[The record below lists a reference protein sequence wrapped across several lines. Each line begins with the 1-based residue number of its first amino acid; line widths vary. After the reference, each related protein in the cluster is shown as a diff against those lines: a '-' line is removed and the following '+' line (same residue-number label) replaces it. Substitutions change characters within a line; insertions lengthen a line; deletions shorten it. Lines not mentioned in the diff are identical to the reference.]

1 MTDHTRTG
9 ARRSRYSWNRRA
21 AIGLGDDV
29 CVYGCFRRRV
39 MGVIAWIGLEGRQQ
53 SRSEAAAPF
62 GLIDLREL
70 HQRRPAA
77 ASGAR

>member
-1 MTDHTRTG
+1 MMFAFMAVSVAG
-9 ARRSRYSWNRRA
+9 
-21 AIGLGDDV
+21 
-29 CVYGCFRRRV
+29 V

-53 SRSEAAAPF
+53 SRGEAAVPF

-70 HQRRPAA
+70 HQWRPAA

>member
-1 MTDHTRTG
+1 
-9 ARRSRYSWNRRA
+9 
-21 AIGLGDDV
+21 
-29 CVYGCFRRRV
+29 

-53 SRSEAAAPF
+53 SRGEAAVPF